1 MSKGDGWGME
11 GEDIV
16 CKGVVKIGHDLDEIY
31 GLLEEW
37 KRELGIN
44 INFLKFNS
52 FCDTVL

>member
-1 MSKGDGWGME
+1 ME